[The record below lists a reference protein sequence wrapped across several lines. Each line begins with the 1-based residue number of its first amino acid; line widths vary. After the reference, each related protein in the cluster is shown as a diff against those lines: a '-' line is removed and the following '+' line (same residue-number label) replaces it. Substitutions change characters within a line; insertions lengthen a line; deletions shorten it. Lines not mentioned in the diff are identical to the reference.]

1 MQFRKVSS
9 WGLFSLLVVF
19 IAVITSYSY
28 AYWQVS
34 KEVKS
39 DSKQLLSYIEHKL
52 HVAGLSL
59 QKLNE
64 VEFDGCDYEGQ
75 ETLEEF
81 LFDHL
86 GAGLFLIRHRD
97 SDPWTYCSVVGNIK
111 VSQLDRTFEN
121 IIYLDKKKNRAISF
135 MGYDWQGLAKRD
147 LFLTLE
153 TRERINVVRIA
164 LEDSYSFF
172 EDDCTDCR
180 NVEVRL
186 SNDDLIFKV
195 GGLKDRILS
204 SERVISDKFP
214 FYIDAVVGRQRVR
227 SLALSSLMFT
237 TPISIMLSL
246 LCFYIISLIRKQHN
260 SLDYQLLQAVQH
272 GEMVA
277 FYQPVIDAKT
287 GFISGAEALVRWVK
301 PDGSIESPALFIQ
314 TLEESDL
321 INEVTLQLLKN
332 IPIDLAEVLHSS
344 TSFRCSINLVPQ
356 HLEESTFAEQ
366 LTELTNQG
374 FPSHQLAIEITERLP
389 LKNLAEARSNIE
401 KMKALG
407 VCVELD
413 DAGTGYGGA
422 SYLQELSIDVMKID
436 KIFIDTLTLSPNRT
450 QVLDAY
456 IQMAKSLGL
465 QIIAEGVEDEA
476 QSMSLQGKGVQLQQG
491 YLFSKPLPAA
501 EFIEFWLQR
510 NEVCQT
516 GESIRPQSDEQIIK
530 EC

>member
-1 MQFRKVSS
+1 MRLSKLTSC
-9 WGLFSLLVVF
+9 GLFSLLVIL
-19 IAVITSYSY
+19 IAVITSYFY

-34 KEVKS
+34 KEVQS
-39 DSKQLLSYIEHKL
+39 DSRQLLSFIEHKL

-64 VEFDGCDYEGQ
+64 VDFDGCDYQGQ

-97 SDPWTYCSVVGNIK
+97 SEPWTYCSVVGNIK
-111 VSQLDRTFEN
+111 VSQLDRNFEN
-121 IIYLDKKKNRAISF
+121 VIYLDHKRNRSISF

-147 LFLTLE
+147 LFLSLE
-153 TRERINVVRIA
+153 TAQRINVVRIA

-172 EDDCTDCR
+172 EDDCSDCR
-180 NVEVRL
+180 SVEVRL
-186 SNDDLIFKV
+186 SNDDLIFKL

-204 SERVISDKFP
+204 SQRVISDKFP
-214 FYIDAVVGRQRVR
+214 FYIDAVVGRLRVR
-227 SLALSSLMFT
+227 SSAISSLTFT
-237 TPISIMLSL
+237 IPISIILSC

-260 SLDYQLLQAVQH
+260 SLEYQLQQAVQH

-277 FYQPVIDAKT
+277 FYQPVIDART
-287 GFISGAEALVRWVK
+287 GHISGAEALVRWIRA
-301 PDGSIESPALFIQ
+301 DGTIESPAQFIQ
-314 TLEESDL
+314 TLEESEL

-332 IPIDLAEVLHSS
+332 IPNDLAEVLQSS
-344 TSFRCSINLVPQ
+344 PHFRCSINLVPQ
-356 HLEESTFAEQ
+356 HLEVSTFADQ
-366 LTELTNQG
+366 LTELTKEG

-389 LKNLAEARSNIE
+389 LKDLVEARCNIDR
-401 KMKALG
+401 MKALG

-436 KIFIDTLTLSPNRT
+436 KLFIDTLTISPNRT

-456 IQMAKSLGL
+456 IQMAKSLEL
-465 QIIAEGVEDEA
+465 QIIAEGVEDEM
-476 QSMSLQGKGVQLQQG
+476 QSQSLQDKGVQLQQG
-491 YLFSKPLPAA
+491 YLFSKPLPAV
-501 EFIEFWLQR
+501 EFVAFWR
-510 NEVCQT
+510 SSYAVCQS
-516 GESIRPQSDEQIIK
+516 GENIMSHGDIEDLKEQ
-530 EC
+530 